1 MTKPTGM
8 FWMQKPGA
16 LYNKM
21 VHEGNAIAANPLDS
35 HACFNFFVTAEHMPE
50 WLYPGDQNKKKRE
63 DLKKEPLLRICSQIA
78 NGGKHFTT
86 DDERHNSIASTAV
99 SEMVWINPRK
109 PASSPRAVE
118 FVINLNPDEAAALG
132 FTTMNVRELVRRILD
147 FWEPLAK
154 GPIF

>member
-1 MTKPTGM
+1 MTRPTGM

-16 LYNKM
+16 LFNKM
-21 VHEGNAIAANPLDS
+21 VADANAIAADPLNS

-50 WLYPGDQNKKKRE
+50 WLYPGDANKKKRG
-63 DLKKEPLLRICSQIA
+63 DIKTQPLLRICPQIA

-86 DDERHNSIASTAV
+86 DDERHNAIASTAV
-99 SEMVWINPRK
+99 SEVVWINPRN
-109 PASSPRAVE
+109 PDSRASAVE
-118 FVINLNPDEAAALG
+118 FVIHLNTEEAVVFG
-132 FTTMNVRELVRRILD
+132 CTTMNVRELVKRILD